1 MAFINKEVS
10 TMAMPSG
17 MNRMGQFPLDMSS
30 VYYDMESLEAYA
42 KSGAVAYVGQIVSL
56 VDEANNKVTVYS
68 IQNTAGD
75 LKEVGVIPTG
85 DGKTISV
92 SENGQISLL
101 ASGDKTAGAQLTLQ
115 ADGTIAWVKPDTS
128 TAEGQDAAIKALQ
141 ATVDGTENS
150 EGLVDKVATLEDYV
164 GKPAEGETAAEGLFL
179 ALDEEIA
186 RAKKAESDLDAAIK
200 AIDFVDTTELN
211 DAITAART
219 EISQEIDDDVKT
231 AKDRA
236 DEAYILAGGKVDAT
250 TYATDKAALEAKDQ
264 EILDIAN
271 YAKET
276 IDSFLQDTDT
286 DEVVNKLKDIQEE
299 LEKLGDAVDLEDKF
313 ALKADKTEVETAL
326 ALKADKTEVETALN
340 LKADKETVTADLALK
355 ADKETVTADL
365 ALKADKA
372 TTEAALAEKA
382 VKTEVETA
390 LNLKADKTTLE
401 ADKAELTQA
410 IADAKTAA
418 VSEAATAAAT
428 LYVDK
433 TTFNSKVDE
442 INTSINKKAN
452 ADDVYTKTEIESKG
466 QATGAYVDSEIK
478 KEADRAKLAEE
489 ANAAEIT
496 SIKTGYATDKA
507 VFEQGILDA
516 KNLGNQGITNAA
528 AADAK
533 AVAAGNKAAEN
544 AGEITSIKERLTA
557 AEGQGNTNAGAIT
570 GLDTRLTNAEAALT
584 NKADKSVVDP
594 LVTTVGEHTGLI
606 AGLQSA
612 DSTLSAQVELKAD
625 KTSVYTKE
633 EIDVKESALNTAIG
647 TAKTEATNAVNAL
660 ATGAVAGNTAA
671 IATNAAD
678 IKAIYSVGEDN
689 KATGVLVDLVAAEE
703 SRAKGVEAGFEG
715 RIAEMEK
722 FWEAADDPND
732 TIDKLAEIIDYIDK
746 HEELNIPASVEANAK
761 AIENIYT
768 AANGETPASG
778 VLVNEIAAAKA
789 YADTAASTA
798 VAGIPG
804 AIAQALADAKAYAD
818 KIVADET
825 SITQTTAEN
834 GNKVFSLKSVSTDL
848 LTNGSDELILFGG
861 YAVDRTATPEA

>member
-466 QATGAYVDSEIK
+466 
-478 KEADRAKLAEE
+478 
-489 ANAAEIT
+489 
-496 SIKTGYATDKA
+496 
-507 VFEQGILDA
+507 
-516 KNLGNQGITNAA
+516 
-528 AADAK
+528 
-533 AVAAGNKAAEN
+533 
-544 AGEITSIKERLTA
+544 
-557 AEGQGNTNAGAIT
+557 
-570 GLDTRLTNAEAALT
+570 
-584 NKADKSVVDP
+584 
-594 LVTTVGEHTGLI
+594 
-606 AGLQSA
+606 
-612 DSTLSAQVELKAD
+612 
-625 KTSVYTKE
+625 
-633 EIDVKESALNTAIG
+633 
-647 TAKTEATNAVNAL
+647 
-660 ATGAVAGNTAA
+660 
-671 IATNAAD
+671 
-678 IKAIYSVGEDN
+678 
-689 KATGVLVDLVAAEE
+689 
-703 SRAKGVEAGFEG
+703 
-715 RIAEMEK
+715 
-722 FWEAADDPND
+722 
-732 TIDKLAEIIDYIDK
+732 
-746 HEELNIPASVEANAK
+746 
-761 AIENIYT
+761 
-768 AANGETPASG
+768 
-778 VLVNEIAAAKA
+778 
-789 YADTAASTA
+789 
-798 VAGIPG
+798 
-804 AIAQALADAKAYAD
+804 
-818 KIVADET
+818 
-825 SITQTTAEN
+825 
-834 GNKVFSLKSVSTDL
+834 
-848 LTNGSDELILFGG
+848 
-861 YAVDRTATPEA
+861 

>member
-42 KSGAVAYVGQIVSL
+42 KSGAIAYVGQIVSL

-150 EGLVDKVATLEDYV
+150 EGLVDKVATLESYV
-164 GKPAEGETAAEGLFL
+164 GKPAEGETVAEGLFL

-186 RAKKAESDLDAAIK
+186 RAKKAEGDLDAAIK
-200 AIDFVDTTELN
+200 AIDFVDTTELSN
-211 DAITAART
+211 AITAART
-219 EISQEIDDDVKT
+219 EISKEIDDDVKV

-236 DEAYILAGGKVDAT
+236 DEAHTLASGKVDAT
-250 TYATDKAALEAKDQ
+250 TYATDKAALEAEDVTIRQ
-264 EILDIAN
+264 IAE
-271 YAKET
+271 YAKST

-313 ALKADKTEVETAL
+313 ALKADKSEVETAL
-326 ALKADKTEVETALN
+326 G
-340 LKADKETVTADLALK
+340 LKADKETVAADLALK

-382 VKTEVETA
+382 VKTEVNAA
-390 LNLKADKTTLE
+390 LELKADKTTLE

-410 IADAKTAA
+410 IADAKAAA
-418 VSEAATAAAT
+418 VGEAATAAAT

-452 ADDVYTKTEIESKG
+452 ADDVYTKTEIENKG
-466 QATGAYVDSEIK
+466 YATGSYVDSEIK

-489 ANAAEIT
+489 SNAAEIT

-544 AGEITSIKERLTA
+544 AGEIASIKERLTA
-557 AEGQGNTNAGAIT
+557 AEGQGTTNVGAIT

-647 TAKTEATNAVNAL
+647 TAKTEAVNAVNAL

-689 KATGVLVDLVAAEE
+689 KATGVLVDLIAAEE

-778 VLVNEIAAAKA
+778 VLVNEIAAAKS
-789 YADTAASTA
+789 YADTAASNA
-798 VAGIPG
+798 VAGIPD

>member
-150 EGLVDKVATLEDYV
+150 EGLVDKVATLEGYV

-200 AIDFVDTTELN
+200 AIDFVDTTELS

-236 DEAYILAGGKVDAT
+236 DEAYTLASGKVDAT

-326 ALKADKTEVETALN
+326 ALKADKTEVETALG

-466 QATGAYVDSEIK
+466 YATGAYVDSEIK

-489 ANAAEIT
+489 TNAAEIT

-544 AGEITSIKERLTA
+544 AGEIASIKERLTA

-778 VLVNEIAAAKA
+778 VLVNEIAAAKS
-789 YADTAASTA
+789 YADTAASNA
-798 VAGIPG
+798 VAGIPD
-804 AIAQALADAKAYAD
+804 AIAQALTDAKAYAD

-848 LTNGSDELILFGG
+848 LTNGNDELILFGG
-861 YAVDRTATPEA
+861 YAVDRAATPEA

>member
-42 KSGAVAYVGQIVSL
+42 KSGAIAYVGQIVSL

-150 EGLVDKVATLEDYV
+150 EGLVDKVATLESYV
-164 GKPAEGETAAEGLFL
+164 GKPAEGETVAEGLFL

-186 RAKKAESDLDAAIK
+186 RAKKAEGDLDAAIK
-200 AIDFVDTTELN
+200 AIDFVDTTELSN
-211 DAITAART
+211 AITAART
-219 EISQEIDDDVKT
+219 EISKEIDDDVKV

-236 DEAYILAGGKVDAT
+236 DEAHTLASGKVDAT
-250 TYATDKAALEAKDQ
+250 TYATDKAALEAEDVTIRQ
-264 EILDIAN
+264 IAE
-271 YAKET
+271 YAKST

-313 ALKADKTEVETAL
+313 ALKADKSEVETAL
-326 ALKADKTEVETALN
+326 GLKADKSEVETALG
-340 LKADKETVTADLALK
+340 LKADKETVAADLALK

-382 VKTEVETA
+382 VKTEVNAA
-390 LNLKADKTTLE
+390 LELKADKTTLE

-410 IADAKTAA
+410 IADAKAAA
-418 VSEAATAAAT
+418 VGEAATAAAT

-452 ADDVYTKTEIESKG
+452 ADDVYTKTEIENKG
-466 QATGAYVDSEIK
+466 YATGSYVDSEIK

-489 ANAAEIT
+489 SNAAEIT

-544 AGEITSIKERLTA
+544 AGEIASIKERLTA
-557 AEGQGNTNAGAIT
+557 AEGQGTTNVGAIT

-647 TAKTEATNAVNAL
+647 TAKTEAVNAVNAL

-689 KATGVLVDLVAAEE
+689 KATGVLVDLIAAEE

-778 VLVNEIAAAKA
+778 VLVNEIAAAKS
-789 YADTAASTA
+789 YADTAASNA
-798 VAGIPG
+798 VAGIPD